1 MRSSGMNEADV
12 LCAPRVRE
20 VLMALLRAG
29 AGVEARLERSV
40 EPMGLSLAKMGALH
54 TLVEADGPVPLGQL
68 AERLCCVKSNVT
80 QLVDRLEAELL
91 VRRVPDPADRRS
103 VRAEVTA
110 EGRARFAAALRAR
123 EAAEAELLAG
133 FGDDELER
141 LARWCQRVSEAS

>member
-1 MRSSGMNEADV
+1 MNEADV

>member
-1 MRSSGMNEADV
+1 MRSSGMNETGA
-12 LCAPRVRE
+12 LCVPRVRE
-20 VLMALLRAG
+20 VLAALLRAG
-29 AGVEARLERSV
+29 REVEARLERSV

-54 TLVEADGPVPLGQL
+54 TLVEVDGPIPLGQL

-91 VRRVPDPADRRS
+91 VRRVPDPGDRRS
-103 VRAEVTA
+103 VRAEVTD
-110 EGRARFAAALRAR
+110 EGRARYAAAVRAR

-141 LARWCQRVSEAS
+141 LAKWCRHVADG

>member
-1 MRSSGMNEADV
+1 MNETG
-12 LCAPRVRE
+12 APCGQRVRE
-20 VLMALLRAG
+20 VLAALLRAG
-29 AGVEARLERSV
+29 GEVEARLERSV

-54 TLVEADGPVPLGQL
+54 TLVEADGPIPLGQL

-80 QLVDRLEAELL
+80 QLVDRLEAERL

-103 VRAEVTA
+103 VHAEVTD
-110 EGRARFAAALRAR
+110 EGRARYAAAVRAR

-141 LARWCQRVSEAS
+141 LAAWCRRVAGR